1 MMTIDNVTTLNASP
15 LRVWTVLTDFAGHT
29 QWKPF
34 IQLSGAAVCGGDAD
48 YTFRIGGLDKS
59 MTAKADIIRADK
71 PLAFAWTAG
80 VAKFLMFE
88 EAYALE
94 SDPAGTR
101 LRHSLRFSG
110 IFGRPLWALM
120 RRRLQTSLVQSDRC
134 LDRQLR
140 RLSAVPVPNSRTG
153 TARIGARNQRR
164 QR

>member
-1 MMTIDNVTTLNASP
+1 
-15 LRVWTVLTDFAGHT
+15 
-29 QWKPF
+29 
-34 IQLSGAAVCGGDAD
+34 
-48 YTFRIGGLDKS
+48 
-59 MTAKADIIRADK
+59 
-71 PLAFAWTAG
+71 
-80 VAKFLMFE
+80 VARFLMFE

>member
-1 MMTIDNVTTLNASP
+1 MTTIDNVTTLSVSP
-15 LRVWTVLTDFAGHT
+15 LRVWTVLTDFAGHS

-34 IQLSGAAVCGGDAD
+34 IQLSGAAVCGGDAN
-48 YTFRIGGLDKS
+48 YTFRIGGLDKPV
-59 MTAKADIIRADK
+59 TAKADIIRVDK

-80 VAKFLMFE
+80 VARFLLFE
-88 EAYALE
+88 ESYALE

-110 IFGRPLWALM
+110 ILGRPLWALM
-120 RRRLQTSLVQSDRC
+120 RRRLQASLVQSDRC

-140 RLSAVPVPNSRTG
+140 RLSAVPVSNSRTG
-153 TARIGARNQRR
+153 PARTGARR